1 MLIAAPAPER
11 WALRFLSCFC
21 SFWTQTP
28 PYARQNESP
37 TRIITYPPY
46 RLADEFVAHALE
58 LCPRV
63 LMLLRL
69 ALLES
74 RRRSRT
80 PC

>member
-1 MLIAAPAPER
+1 L
-11 WALRFLSCFC
+11 F
-21 SFWTQTP
+21 FWTQT
-28 PYARQNESP
+28 P

-46 RLADEFVAHALE
+46 RLADKFVAHALE